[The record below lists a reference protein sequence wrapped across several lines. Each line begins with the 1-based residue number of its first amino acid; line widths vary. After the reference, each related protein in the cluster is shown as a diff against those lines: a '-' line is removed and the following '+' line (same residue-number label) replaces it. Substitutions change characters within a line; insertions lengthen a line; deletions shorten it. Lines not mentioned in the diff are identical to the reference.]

1 VRQVQGSNWCDEENG
16 ENGRIEDAWMVAEE
30 MGSKGLSPS
39 EFVYSAVISG
49 YCKSGEVDKALR
61 VWEAMVA
68 SRISLNIVLYSSMI
82 YGLTQCGRM
91 SEAEILF
98 REMVDAKCMPNIMTF
113 SPMIRGYFL
122 IGDSSR
128 ALSMWE
134 EMVKV
139 GCTPNAISYSILIDG
154 LCNVG
159 RLKDAMMVWKHML
172 ARGCTPD
179 TIAYTSMIKGLCMS
193 GMVDGGLRL
202 FYDML
207 AKGDA
212 KPDVVSYNVLMDG
225 LIRSKDLARAM
236 DLLNQMLDQ
245 RCDPDAVTCNI
256 FLRETGVTGGKGSE
270 FLEGLVIRLCNRES
284 YKAAGDVLMVMLAK
298 YIVPE
303 AAIWFTVVRGVCQ
316 LKRVRKVID
325 GCYDEIWRP

>member
-1 VRQVQGSNWCDEENG
+1 
-16 ENGRIEDAWMVAEE
+16 

-68 SRISLNIVLYSSMI
+68 SRIRPNIVLYSAMI
-82 YGLTQCGRM
+82 DGLAQCGRM
-91 SEAEILF
+91 AEAGMLF
-98 REMVDAKCMPNIMTF
+98 GEMVDAKCMPNIMTF
-113 SPMIRGYFL
+113 SSMIRGYFC
-122 IGDSSR
+122 IGDLSR
-128 ALSMWE
+128 ALSIWE

-139 GCTPNAISYSILIDG
+139 GCIPNAISYSILIDG

-179 TIAYTSMIKGLCMS
+179 TVAYTSMIKGLCMS

-212 KPDVVSYNVLMDG
+212 KPDAISYNVLMDG
-225 LIRSKDLARAM
+225 LIRSKDLAQAM
-236 DLLNQMLDQ
+236 YLLNQMLDQ
-245 RCDPDAVTCNI
+245 RCDPDTVTCNI
-256 FLRETGVTGGKGSE
+256 FLRETGDTSNKGRE
-270 FLEGLVIRLCNRES
+270 FLEGLVMRLCNRER
-284 YKAAGDVLMVMLAK
+284 YKAAGDAVMVMLTK

-303 AAIWFTVVRGVCQ
+303 ATIWFTVVRGVCQ
-316 LKRVRKVID
+316 PKRVRKVID
-325 GCYDEIWRP
+325 ECWDEIWWP